1 MDPKSFPNGTVA
13 VEGEPGLNT
22 AISKA
27 VNNVLEGCDWSVL
40 PLPLRV
46 NGSHKTK
53 PHVKRPMN
61 AFMVYAQVNLQ
72 NMRKRANVNVLPF
85 GILPQILKC
94 RISKEWMLYV

>member
-1 MDPKSFPNGTVA
+1 MGSKSFLNGNFGAVA
-13 VEGEPGLNT
+13 VESEAGLNN

-27 VNNVLEGCDWSVL
+27 VNNVLEGCDWSLL

-46 NGSHKTK
+46 NGNHKTK

-72 NMRKRANVNVLPF
+72 NMRTCLCIALVIFITRAS
-85 GILPQILKC
+85 Q
-94 RISKEWMLYV
+94 

>member
-1 MDPKSFPNGTVA
+1 MDSKSFPNGNFGTVA

-27 VNNVLEGCDWSVL
+27 VNNVLEGCDWSLL

-46 NGSHKTK
+46 NGSHKAK

-61 AFMVYAQVNLQ
+61 AFMVYAQVNLH
-72 NMRKRANVNVLPF
+72 KCPHILLEILTTRASNFIEAVVF
-85 GILPQILKC
+85 
-94 RISKEWMLYV
+94 

>member
-1 MDPKSFPNGTVA
+1 MDTKSFANGNYGAVP
-13 VEGEPGLNT
+13 VEGEPGMNT

-27 VNNVLEGCDWSVL
+27 VNNVLEGCDWSLL

-61 AFMVYAQVNLQ
+61 AFMVYAQVDLQ
-72 NMRKRANVNVLPF
+72 NTLLSWCELLTLPCSQMA
-85 GILPQILKC
+85 QI
-94 RISKEWMLYV
+94 

>member
-1 MDPKSFPNGTVA
+1 MDSKSFPNATFAAA

-27 VNNVLEGCDWSVL
+27 VNNVLEGCDWSLL

-46 NGSHKTK
+46 NGGHKTK

-61 AFMVYAQVNLQ
+61 AFMVYAQVIC
-72 NMRKRANVNVLPF
+72 KTCANVNLF
-85 GILPQILKC
+85 
-94 RISKEWMLYV
+94 R

>member
-1 MDPKSFPNGTVA
+1 MDSNGNFAAA

-27 VNNVLEGCDWSVL
+27 VNNVLEGCDWSLL

-61 AFMVYAQVNLQ
+61 AFMVYAQVICITCANLE
-72 NMRKRANVNVLPF
+72 VLRWQF
-85 GILPQILKC
+85 
-94 RISKEWMLYV
+94 S

>member
-1 MDPKSFPNGTVA
+1 MDPKSFPNGVVA

-61 AFMVYAQVNLQ
+61 AFMVYAQVNLK
-72 NMRKRANVNVLPF
+72 NMRKRANVNAFVL
-85 GILPQILKC
+85 GVMSQTLKY
-94 RISKEWMLYV
+94 RTN

>member
-1 MDPKSFPNGTVA
+1 MDDKAFQNGTLA

-27 VNNVLEGCDWSVL
+27 VNNVLEGCDWSLL

-53 PHVKRPMN
+53 QHVKRPMN
-61 AFMVYAQVNLQ
+61 AFMVYAQVTRIKQ
-72 NMRKRANVNVLPF
+72 DTRNV
-85 GILPQILKC
+85 Q
-94 RISKEWMLYV
+94 